1 MRLMATVAL
10 GLAVGAA
17 MAGIPPAGVAANAAT
32 FDQTFAVAQAMIPP
46 TGMGDTDKAM
56 AAAHMAAA
64 ARMNM
69 RYPQPVRVGDLIG
82 YPVLDDNS
90 RTLGY
95 VRQVV
100 RMAGDK
106 IELIVAYNSWC
117 GWCGFDARLIAVP
130 IEVVGIFG
138 RQIASLDMPP
148 SEFASAVTWNGSGA
162 TVLGNDETIKVAL
175 ARR

>member
-1 MRLMATVAL
+1 MNHAPWPWI
-10 GLAVGAA
+10 GLAIVVAIGPLLQQAT
-17 MAGIPPAGVAANAAT
+17 AANT
-32 FDQTFAVAQAMIPP
+32 SRLDGGLVVAQAMIPP
-46 TGMGDTDKAM
+46 TGMGDADKAM
-56 AAAHMAAA
+56 AAAHMAASE
-64 ARMNM
+64 RMNK

-90 RTLGY
+90 RTVGH

-100 RMAGDK
+100 RTGDK

-117 GWCGFDARLIAVP
+117 GWCGFDTRLIAVP
-130 IEVVGIFG
+130 IEVVGVFG

-148 SEFASAVTWNGSGA
+148 SEYASAPTWNGAGA
-162 TVLGNDETIKVAL
+162 TVLGDNETIRVAL